1 MKHLGR
7 YLGYSECSEEFT
19 QLYFT
24 HTMPVNLDSA
34 SHVTNILLHESG
46 GTLEEIEICSNQQYD
61 KEQIQNLII
70 FA

>member
-1 MKHLGR
+1 
-7 YLGYSECSEEFT
+7 
-19 QLYFT
+19 
-24 HTMPVNLDSA
+24 MPINLDSA

-46 GTLEEIEICSNQQYD
+46 GTLGEIEICSNQQYD